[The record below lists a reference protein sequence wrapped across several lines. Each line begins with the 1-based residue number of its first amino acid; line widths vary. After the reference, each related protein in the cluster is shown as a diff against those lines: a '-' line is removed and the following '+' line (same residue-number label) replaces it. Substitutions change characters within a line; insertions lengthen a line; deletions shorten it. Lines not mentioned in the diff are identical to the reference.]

1 MTDAAAPAPAP
12 QEPQPVQADVRVL
25 GAREHNLKGVD
36 LTLPRDA
43 TVVFTGVSGSG
54 KSSLAFGT
62 LYAESQRRYLESVA
76 PYARR
81 LIDQAGVPDVDSIT
95 GMPPAVALQQQR
107 GGRSTRS
114 SVGSI
119 TTLSSLVRMLYSR
132 AGDYPDDQPM
142 LYAEDFSANTVEG
155 ACPQCHGIGRV
166 YEVPEQKMVPDPSLT
181 IRERAIASWPT
192 AWHGHQ
198 LRDVL
203 VALGYDVDVPW
214 KNLPKKHRD
223 WILYTDETPSVH
235 VHSRLTLSEAR
246 AAIEAGVEP
255 SYQGTFIGARN
266 YVLHT
271 FANTKSASMKR
282 RVAQFLDVAP
292 CPSCH
297 GKRLKPE
304 ALSVTFDGLDI
315 ADFSGLPVR
324 ELALLLDGA
333 VADASRQAA
342 ANPGP
347 TGTAGGALHADVRRQ
362 AVQQRVEAG
371 GSAHAAAPDVRRT
384 PNRSAEKLAT
394 TARLGKELVDR
405 LRPIIDLGLGYLSL
419 DRTTPTLSGGELQRL
434 RLATQLTSDLF
445 GVVYVLDEPSAGL
458 HPQDV
463 TALFGILDGLKRRG
477 NSLFVVEHSVDVM
490 RHADWLVDIGPG
502 AGERGGRIIYS
513 GPPAGLADV
522 EESVPRGY
530 LSGGSGLPPPSP
542 RRSTS
547 WIELNGVPRNNLGGV
562 SVSIPMGA
570 LTAVTGVSG
579 SGKSSLVSQAL
590 PALLA
595 EHLGNA
601 VPVDEAPEDD
611 ELLLAD
617 SPDRL
622 EGAIEGDLAGVRRV
636 VSIDQKPIGR
646 TPRSNVATYTG
657 LFDHVRN
664 RFAQT
669 PEARARGYKPGRFSF
684 NVTSGRCPTCEGEG
698 SVMVELLFLP
708 SVYTECPDCHGT
720 RYKPSTLE
728 ITWHDRNIAQI
739 LAMSVEEAHDFFT
752 GEEDIMRSLSVLID
766 VGLGYLRLGQPA
778 TELSGGE
785 AQRVK
790 LASELQR
797 AQRGDTLYVLD
808 EPTTGLHCADADRLV
823 THLQTLVEAGNT
835 VVMVAL
841 DMRVVAAAD
850 YVIDLGPG
858 AGDDGGTVVASG
870 TPAQVAEGGVG
881 ASAKYLTTA
890 LEESGALQR
899 TA

>member
-1 MTDAAAPAPAP
+1 MALAAAPREPALV
-12 QEPQPVQADVRVL
+12 QPDVRVL
-25 GAREHNLKGVD
+25 GAREHNLKDVD
-36 LTLPRDA
+36 LTVPRDA

-107 GGRSTRS
+107 GGGNARS

-142 LYAEDFSANTVEG
+142 LYAEDFSANTVQG
-155 ACPQCHGIGRV
+155 ACPECHGVGRV
-166 YEVPEQKMVPDPSLT
+166 YEVTEAQMVPDPSLT

-214 KNLPKKHRD
+214 KDLPKKDRD
-223 WILYTDETPSVH
+223 WILYTDETPSVA
-235 VHSRLTLSEAR
+235 VHSRLTLAEAR
-246 AAIEAGVEP
+246 AAVRAGVEP
-255 SYQGTFIGARN
+255 SYSGAFVGARR
-266 YVLHT
+266 YVLDT

-282 RVAQFLDVAP
+282 RVAQFLTVAV
-292 CPSCH
+292 CPVCH

-304 ALSVTFDGLDI
+304 ALSVTFAGLDI
-315 ADFSGLPVR
+315 A
-324 ELALLLDGA
+324 ELSLMPLRDLASLLDDISDKTETSGRPL
-333 VADASRQAA
+333 DASA
-342 ANPGP
+342 
-347 TGTAGGALHADVRRQ
+347 RRQ
-362 AVQQRVEAG
+362 AVEHRVAAG
-371 GSAHAAAPDVRRT
+371 GSSHAAAPDVRRT
-384 PNRSAEKLAT
+384 PNRSAEKQAAA
-394 TARLGKELVDR
+394 ARLAVELLER
-405 LRPIIDLGLGYLSL
+405 LRPLIDLGLGYLSL
-419 DRTTPTLSGGELQRL
+419 SRTTPTLSGGELQRL
-434 RLATQLTSDLF
+434 RLATQLSSELF

-463 TALFGILDGLKRRG
+463 TALLRILDGLKRRG
-477 NSLFVVEHSVDVM
+477 NSLFVVEHSVEVM

-502 AGERGGRIIYS
+502 AGERGGRVLYS
-513 GPPAGLADV
+513 GPTDGIV
-522 EESVPRGY
+522 EIEESVTRGY
-530 LSGGSGLPPPSP
+530 LHGRRGLVPHIP
-542 RRSTS
+542 REPRGWLT
-547 WIELNGVPRNNLGGV
+547 LRGVTRNNLHDLTV
-562 SVSIPMGA
+562 ELPMGVF
-570 LTAVTGVSG
+570 TAVTGVSG

-590 PALLA
+590 PALLG
-595 EHLGNA
+595 ERLGRA
-601 VPVDEAPEDD
+601 VPIDEAPESDD
-611 ELLLAD
+611 LLLAD
-617 SPDRL
+617 SSGRL
-622 EGAIEGDLAGVRRV
+622 EGSVDGDLAGIRRV
-636 VSIDQKPIGR
+636 VCIDQRPIGR

-657 LFDHVRN
+657 LLDHVRR

-669 PEARARGYKPGRFSF
+669 PEARSRGYKPARFSF
-684 NVTSGRCPTCEGEG
+684 NVTGGRCPTCEGEG

-708 SVYTECPDCHGT
+708 SVYTTCPECHGT
-720 RYKPSTLE
+720 RYKASTLE
-728 ITWHDRNIAQI
+728 ITWRGRNIAEV
-739 LAMSVEEAHDFFT
+739 LAMNVEEAQGFFAD
-752 GEEDIMRSLSVLID
+752 EEEISRSLTALID

-785 AQRVK
+785 ARRVK

-808 EPTTGLHCADADRLV
+808 EPTSGLHCADADRV
-823 THLQTLVEAGNT
+823 VEHLRTLVEAGNT
-835 VVMVAL
+835 VVTAEL

-858 AGDDGGTVVASG
+858 AGDAGGTVVASG
-870 TPAQVAEGGVG
+870 TPEPVASGGLG
-881 ASAKYLTTA
+881 ASAPYLAAA
-890 LEESGALQR
+890 LEESAAL
-899 TA
+899 AGLA

>member
-1 MTDAAAPAPAP
+1 MNDAAAPAPQQP
-12 QEPQPVQADVRVL
+12 SPVQADVRVR
-25 GAREHNLKGVD
+25 GAREHNLKDVD
-36 LTLPRDA
+36 LTVPRDA

-107 GGRSTRS
+107 GGRSARS
-114 SVGSI
+114 SVGSL

-132 AGDYPDDQPM
+132 AGDYPDGQPM

-155 ACPQCHGIGRV
+155 ACPRCHGIGRV
-166 YEVPEQKMVPDPSLT
+166 YEVTERKMVPDPSLT

-214 KNLPKKHRD
+214 KDLPKEDRD
-223 WILYTDETPSVH
+223 WILYTDETPSLP
-235 VHSRLTLSEAR
+235 VHSRLTLAEAR
-246 AAIEAGVEP
+246 EAIEAGEEP
-255 SYQGTFIGARN
+255 SYQGAFVGARR
-266 YVLHT
+266 YVLDT

-282 RVAQFLDVAP
+282 RVAQFLDAAP

-304 ALSVTFDGLDI
+304 ALTVTFEGLDI
-315 ADFSGLPVR
+315 AAFSGLPLR
-324 ELALLLDGA
+324 ELAALLDRA
-333 VADASRQAA
+333 VADASWQVNADPA
-342 ANPGP
+342 ESPGE
-347 TGTAGGALHADVRRQ
+347 ALPADARRE
-362 AVQQRVEAG
+362 AVQRRVAAG

-394 TARLGKELVDR
+394 TARLGAELLDR
-405 LRPIIDLGLGYLSL
+405 LRPLIDLGLGYLSL

-434 RLATQLTSDLF
+434 RLATQLTSELF

-463 TALFGILDGLKRRG
+463 TALLGILDGLKRRG

-513 GPPAGLADV
+513 GPTEGLAEAED
-522 EESVPRGY
+522 SVTRGY
-530 LSGGSGLPPPSP
+530 VFGGSGLAPHTP
-542 RRSTS
+542 RRPNG
-547 WIELNGVPRNNLGGV
+547 WIELSGVTRNNLRDV

-595 EHLGNA
+595 ERLGGA

-611 ELLLAD
+611 ELLLDD
-617 SPDRL
+617 SPGGL
-622 EGAIEGDLAGVRRV
+622 EGALEGDLSGVRRV

-657 LFDHVRN
+657 LFDHVRS
-664 RFAQT
+664 RFART
-669 PEARARGYKPGRFSF
+669 PEARSRGYKPGRFSF

-720 RYKPSTLE
+720 RYKASTLE
-728 ITWHDRNIAQI
+728 ITWRDRNIAQI
-739 LAMSVEEAHDFFT
+739 LSMSVEEAHAFFD
-752 GEEDIMRSLSVLID
+752 GEEEIMRSLSALID

-797 AQRGDTLYVLD
+797 AQRGDTFYVLD
-808 EPTTGLHCADADRLV
+808 EPTSGLHCADADRLV
-823 THLQTLVEAGNT
+823 THLQTLVDAGNT
-835 VVMVAL
+835 VVMVEL
-841 DMRVVAAAD
+841 DMRVVAASD
-850 YVIDLGPG
+850 HVIDLGPG
-858 AGDDGGTVVASG
+858 AGEEGGTVVASG
-870 TPAQVAEGGVG
+870 TPAEVAESGVG
-881 ASAKYLTTA
+881 ASAKYLA
-890 LEESGALQR
+890 VAIEESAALQR
-899 TA
+899 SA